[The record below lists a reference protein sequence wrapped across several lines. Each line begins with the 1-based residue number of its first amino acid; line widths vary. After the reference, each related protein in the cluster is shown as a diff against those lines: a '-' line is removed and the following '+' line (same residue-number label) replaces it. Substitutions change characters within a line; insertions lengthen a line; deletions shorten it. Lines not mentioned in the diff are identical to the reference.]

1 MLMKMMNLLNKM
13 RTAVVIGMVVL
24 ASGCSDFLDVDPD
37 SALKQDQLY
46 TDYKDIFA
54 LKFGMYDMLQSTVD
68 QMFVIGEAPSDLIVA
83 GPGAKGAY
91 KDVAEFIDNNV
102 SPSNQYLDWTNYYQL
117 INHCNDA
124 LVRLPKLRDEN
135 PLWLKTVY
143 YTGVTG
149 QVIYDMVVAEVL
161 WMRAYAYLQ
170 LVRSWGDVPFF
181 TTPMYTVEDAKNS
194 MSVFTDRD
202 LILNQLEKDLLWV
215 SDHSWLNWN
224 WTNYIYGAWNHQT
237 MNSCSALNL
246 LADVYMVRGKYNEA
260 WSNNCL
266 LKIVH
271 PGFYS
276 PANEHYYD
284 SWSIAGTAFQG
295 GKSWQ
300 FVLWRVAN
308 EFASGSGGSIWREQ
322 GLVLAFDTEDLT
334 SHGGQYKEA
343 HSLMKWANN
352 RSEDGGAYVV
362 KPSRPAV
369 ANWLRATDQWR
380 GLNASFA
387 IDNYNG
393 RTDTIIWKFV
403 GLNSAQGV
411 VEARRGTDRKNGIGN
426 VHIYRTADLW
436 LRGAECANR
445 LGLTAEALSIVNQVR
460 GRVGV
465 IRTPLGL
472 NATVNEVEDAIMTER
487 ALELAFEGY
496 RWHDLARV
504 SRTRRDPSYLIDKV
518 VEKELN
524 LVKREQMRARLELQ
538 ATAAD
543 PADWFL
549 LPIHEKVA
557 LFTPNL

>member
-1 MLMKMMNLLNKM
+1 M
-13 RTAVVIGMVVL
+13 
-24 ASGCSDFLDVDPD
+24 P
-37 SALKQDQLY
+37 
-46 TDYKDIFA
+46 
-54 LKFGMYDMLQSTVD
+54 
-68 QMFVIGEAPSDLIVA
+68 
-83 GPGAKGAY
+83 
-91 KDVAEFIDNNV
+91 
-102 SPSNQYLDWTNYYQL
+102 
-117 INHCNDA
+117 
-124 LVRLPKLRDEN
+124 
-135 PLWLKTVY
+135 
-143 YTGVTG
+143 
-149 QVIYDMVVAEVL
+149 
-161 WMRAYAYLQ
+161 
-170 LVRSWGDVPFF
+170 
-181 TTPMYTVEDAKNS
+181 
-194 MSVFTDRD
+194 
-202 LILNQLEKDLLWV
+202 
-215 SDHSWLNWN
+215 
-224 WTNYIYGAWNHQT
+224 
-237 MNSCSALNL
+237 
-246 LADVYMVRGKYNEA
+246 
-260 WSNNCL
+260 
-266 LKIVH
+266 
-271 PGFYS
+271 
-276 PANEHYYD
+276 
-284 SWSIAGTAFQG
+284 
-295 GKSWQ
+295 
-300 FVLWRVAN
+300 
-308 EFASGSGGSIWREQ
+308 
-322 GLVLAFDTEDLT
+322 
-334 SHGGQYKEA
+334 
-343 HSLMKWANN
+343 
-352 RSEDGGAYVV
+352 
-362 KPSRPAV
+362 
-369 ANWLRATDQWR
+369 TDQWR

-387 IDNYNG
+387 IDNYSG